1 MTQYAYFDSTQP
13 APQQIIG
20 WYDTG
25 ALTYATL
32 PVASDL
38 LAVTPSQLAE
48 HFANPSGWA
57 VSNGALVP
65 HTPPVV
71 PPTPAQQATTQYAAI
86 IASGLTVTS
95 QAGGLMGV
103 FGISSIPNAAGDSN
117 TSEINAEVAFINN
130 FGEFTN
136 GTTSGLVWP
145 LLNGQTTTFSSTG
158 QFLAFAK
165 ASAQY
170 VAACK
175 LAAASLAA
183 GQTPTWPNANIEIP

>member
-1 MTQYAYFDSTQP
+1 MTQYARIEDDIVVELISATTSISTMFTP
-13 APQQIIG
+13 
-20 WYDTG
+20 TFV
-25 ALTYATL
+25 ATL
-32 PVASDL
+32 VECDNMPGVAVGWTYSGGAFSAP
-38 LAVTPSQLAE
+38 AVQ
-48 HFANPSGWA
+48 
-57 VSNGALVP
+57 VSN
-65 HTPPVV
+65 
-71 PPTPAQQATTQYAAI
+71 PAQQAAAQYATI

-95 QAGGLMGV
+95 QTGGLMGV

-136 GTTSGLVWP
+136 GTASGLVWP

>member
-1 MTQYAYFDSTQP
+1 MVAYARICNGIVQEY
-13 APQQIIG
+13 
-20 WYDTG
+20 
-25 ALTYATL
+25 
-32 PVASDL
+32 PVAIAPGFT
-38 LAVTPSQLAE
+38 LAQCYHPEYVASCAAVPDGVTPDVGWTATQNGSTWT
-48 HFANPSGWA
+48 FAA
-57 VSNGALVP
+57 
-65 HTPPVV
+65 PVAPV
-71 PPTPAQQATTQYAAI
+71 LTLAQQAAAQYAEI

-95 QAGGLMGV
+95 QTGGLMGV

-136 GTTSGLVWP
+136 GTASGLVWP

>member
-1 MTQYAYFDSTQP
+1 MAQYAYFDIMIS
-13 APQQIIG
+13 APSPVIG
-20 WYDTG
+20 WYDTEKFQ
-25 ALTYATL
+25 YPNL
-32 PVASDL
+32 PPMSNL
-38 LAVTPSQLAE
+38 LEVTTSQWEARL
-48 HFANPSGWA
+48 ANPSGWA
-57 VSNGALVP
+57 VSGNTLIDYVA
-65 HTPPVV
+65 
-71 PPTPAQQATTQYAAI
+71 PTPTPTPTQQASAQYAEI

-95 QAGGLMGV
+95 QANGLMGV